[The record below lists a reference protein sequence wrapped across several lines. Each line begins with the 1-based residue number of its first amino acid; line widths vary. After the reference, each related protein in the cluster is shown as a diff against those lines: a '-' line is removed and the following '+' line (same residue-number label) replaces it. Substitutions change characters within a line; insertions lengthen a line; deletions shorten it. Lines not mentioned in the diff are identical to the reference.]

1 MLINTTANTTATCRL
16 TEDGE
21 DIMTLSGSLNAN
33 GTYSVN
39 HYVHNRALYKAN
51 RKQMAADEDAF
62 EDMLLAQTAGSV
74 SEEEE

>member
-1 MLINTTANTTATCRL
+1 MLINTTATTTATCRL

-21 DIMTLSGSLNAN
+21 DIMTLSGNLNAN

-62 EDMLLAQTAGSV
+62 EDMLLAQAANGSTD
-74 SEEEE
+74 EEE